1 MIRDLVVPDMPVIVQ
16 GLTGRSGRDQTAR
29 MLSYGTNIIAGVSPR
44 DDAASAVPC
53 FRSCAEAVA
62 ATGAVASVVIVP
74 PLSVLAS
81 IREAVESGIR
91 LIVSIT
97 EGMPVHDALKARALV
112 REAGVRWIGAS
123 TPGLAIPNKIKLGFL
138 PDISLAPGTL
148 GVMSKSG
155 TLSYE
160 VCHRL
165 VARGLGQSL
174 WVGVG
179 GDPVKGTRFADL
191 LPIFADDPGT
201 DALVVVGEIGGNEE
215 EELARRIGETGFS
228 KPVFALLAGRNAREG
243 VTMGHAGALIGGDG
257 GSIEGKAAALQA
269 AGVTVCARI
278 EELASGV
285 AGVVQLSGKS
295 VRCAEEMM
303 A

>member
-1 MIRDLVVPDMPVIVQ
+1 MIRDLVTPGMPVIIQ

-29 MLSYGTNIIAGVSPR
+29 MLKYGTNIVAGVSRR
-44 DDAASAVPC
+44 DGEASDVPC
-53 FRSCAEAVA
+53 FRTCTEAVA
-62 ATGAVASVVIVP
+62 ATGAKASVVIVP

-81 IREAVESGIR
+81 IREAVEAGIK

-97 EGMPVHDALKARALV
+97 EGMPIHDALKVRALV
-112 REAGVRWIGAS
+112 REAGARWIGAS
-123 TPGLAIPNKIKLGFL
+123 TPGLAIPGKIKLGFL

-165 VARGLGQSL
+165 VSRGLGQSL

-201 DALVVVGEIGGNEE
+201 DAIVVVGEIGGNEE
-215 EELARRIGETGFS
+215 EELAQRIMETKFA
-228 KPVFALLAGRNAREG
+228 KPVYALLAGRNAREG
-243 VTMGHAGALIGGDG
+243 VTMGHAGALIGSSG
-257 GSIEGKAAALQA
+257 GSVESKAKALEA
-269 AGVTVCARI
+269 AGVFVCTRI
-278 EELASGV
+278 EELAASV
-285 AGVVQLSGKS
+285 AAAARKS
-295 VRCAEEMM
+295 THNTEKMSA
-303 A
+303 

>member
-1 MIRDLVVPDMPVIVQ
+1 MIRDLVTPGMPVIVQ

-29 MLSYGTNIIAGVSPR
+29 MLKYGTHIVAGVSPR
-44 DDAASAVPC
+44 DDENSAVPC

-62 ATGAVASVVIVP
+62 TTGAKASVIIVP
-74 PLSVLAS
+74 PLSVLSS
-81 IREAVESGIR
+81 IREAVDAGIK
-91 LIVSIT
+91 LVVAIT
-97 EGMPVHDALKARALV
+97 EGMPIHDALKARALV
-112 REAGVRWIGAS
+112 RAAGVHWIGAS
-123 TPGLAIPNKIKLGFL
+123 TPGLAIPGKIKLGFL

-165 VARGLGQSL
+165 VSRGLGQSL
-174 WVGVG
+174 WAGVG

-191 LPIFADDPGT
+191 LPVFADDDGT
-201 DALVVVGEIGGNEE
+201 DAIVVVGEIGGNEE
-215 EELARRIGETGFS
+215 EELAQRILDTSFS

-243 VTMGHAGALIGGDG
+243 VTMGHAGALIGGNG
-257 GSIEGKAAALQA
+257 GSVEAKAKALEA

-278 EELASGV
+278 EELANSV
-285 AGVVQLSGKS
+285 AAAIKRVTHNTEKMT
-295 VRCAEEMM
+295 A
-303 A
+303 

>member
-1 MIRDLVVPDMPVIVQ
+1 MISTLVTPGMKVIVQ

-29 MLSYGTNIIAGVSPR
+29 MLKYGTQIVAGVSPR
-44 DDAASAVPC
+44 PDATSPVPC
-53 FRSCAEAVA
+53 FQSCAEAV
-62 ATGAVASVVIVP
+62 TQSGAKASVIIVP
-74 PLSVLAS
+74 PMAVLSS
-81 IREAVESGIR
+81 IREAVAAGIE
-91 LIVSIT
+91 LIVAIT
-97 EGMPVHDALKARALV
+97 EGMPIHDALKARTLV

-123 TPGLAIPNKIKLGFL
+123 TPGLAIPGKIKLGFL

-191 LPIFADDPGT
+191 LPVFADDPDT
-201 DALVVVGEIGGNEE
+201 EVIVVVGEIGGNEE
-215 EELARRIGETGFS
+215 EELAERISETGFS

-243 VTMGHAGALIGGDG
+243 VTMGHAGALVGEGA
-257 GSIEGKAAALQA
+257 GSIDAKIRALEMA
-269 AGVTVCARI
+269 NVTVCARI
-278 EELASGV
+278 EELGDSV
-285 AGVVQLSGKS
+285 AKRMQNSAKRAKRPGLML
-295 VRCAEEMM
+295 A
-303 A
+303 

>member
-1 MIRDLVVPDMPVIVQ
+1 MIRDLVTPGMPVIVQ
-16 GLTGRSGRDQTAR
+16 GLTGRSGRDQAMR
-29 MLSYGTNIIAGVSPR
+29 MLKYGTNIVAGVSPR
-44 DDAASAVPC
+44 DGETLDVPC
-53 FRSCAEAVA
+53 FRTCTDAVA
-62 ATGAVASVVIVP
+62 ATGAKASVILVP

-81 IREAVESGIR
+81 IREAVESDIQ

-97 EGMPVHDALKARALV
+97 EGMPIHDALKARALV
-112 REAGVRWIGAS
+112 RDAGVRWIGAS
-123 TPGLAIPNKIKLGFL
+123 TPGLAIPGKIKLGFL

-165 VARGLGQSL
+165 VSRGLGQSL

-191 LPIFADDPGT
+191 LPVFADDPGT
-201 DALVVVGEIGGNEE
+201 DAIVVVGEIGGNEE
-215 EELARRIGETGFS
+215 EELAQRIMDTGFS

-243 VTMGHAGALIGGDG
+243 VTMGHAGALIGGNG
-257 GSIEGKAAALQA
+257 GSIEAKAKALEA
-269 AGVTVCARI
+269 AGVMVCTRI
-278 EELASGV
+278 EELANAV
-285 AGVVQLSGKS
+285 AVAIKRLTHNTEKMT
-295 VRCAEEMM
+295 A
-303 A
+303 

>member
-1 MIRDLVVPDMPVIVQ
+1 MIRDLVTPGMPVIVQ

-29 MLSYGTNIIAGVSPR
+29 MLKYGTNIVAGVSPR
-44 DDAASAVPC
+44 DGEVSDVPC
-53 FRSCAEAVA
+53 FRTCAEAVA
-62 ATGAVASVVIVP
+62 ATGAKASVIIVP

-81 IREAVESGIR
+81 IREAVEAGIK
-91 LIVSIT
+91 LTVSIT
-97 EGMPVHDALKARALV
+97 EGMPIHDALKARALV
-112 REAGVRWIGAS
+112 RQAGARWIGAS
-123 TPGLAIPNKIKLGFL
+123 TPGLAIPGKIKLGFL

-165 VARGLGQSL
+165 VSRGLGQSL

-201 DALVVVGEIGGNEE
+201 DAIVVVGEIGGNEE
-215 EELARRIGETGFS
+215 EELAQRVVETEFS

-243 VTMGHAGALIGGDG
+243 VTMGHAGALIGGNG
-257 GSIEGKAAALQA
+257 GSIDAKAKALEA
-269 AGVTVCARI
+269 AGVHVCARI
-278 EELASGV
+278 EELAASV
-285 AGVVQLSGKS
+285 AAATRKS
-295 VRCAEEMM
+295 TRNTEKMSA
-303 A
+303 